1 MAFLEKKLLSKKD
14 LFILFGRTAGTRLY
28 NLIYKCC
35 GLDNFTSYT
44 VSLLQSGTGNEPTV
58 EVLFSNGLQ
67 VTATYNYVN
76 PGEYVVVFDKPIFN
90 SQNDYATILGGSFTN
105 GADNFLV
112 QVVPTFFNSILITS
126 YKNGIP
132 SDDVIGS
139 FVPTILDIRKY
150 N

>member
-44 VSLLQSGTGNEPTV
+44 ASLRQFGIGAEPTV
-58 EVLFSNGLQ
+58 EVLFSNSLQ

-76 PGEYVVVFDKPIFN
+76 PGEYVVIFDKPIFN
-90 SQNDYATILGGSFTN
+90 SQYDYATILGNTFTAGSDT
-105 GADNFLV
+105 FLI
-112 QVVPTFFNSILITS
+112 QVTPIFFNVISIS
-126 YKNGIP
+126 AYKNGVL
-132 SDDVIGS
+132 SDDVLGS
-139 FVPTILDIRKY
+139 NIPTILDIRKY

>member
-44 VSLLQSGTGNEPTV
+44 ASLLQFGIGVEPTV

-67 VTATYNYVN
+67 VTATYSYIN
-76 PGEYVVVFDKPIFN
+76 PGEYAVVFDKPIFN
-90 SQNDYATILGGSFTN
+90 SQFDYATILGGTFTN
-105 GADNFLV
+105 GADTFLV
-112 QVVPTFFNSILITS
+112 QVVPTFFNSVLITS
-126 YKNGIP
+126 YKNGAP

-139 FVPTILDIRKY
+139 SIPTILDIRKY

>member
-14 LFILFGRTAGTRLY
+14 LFILFGRAAGTRLY

-35 GLDNFTSYT
+35 GLDSYTSYT
-44 VSLLQSGTGNEPTV
+44 ASLLQSGTGNEPTV

-67 VTATYNYVN
+67 VVGTYSYIN

-90 SQNDYATILGGSFTN
+90 SQNDYATILGGTFTN
-105 GADNFLV
+105 GADVFLV
-112 QVVPTFFNSILITS
+112 QVVPTFFDSILITS
-126 YKNGIP
+126 YKNGVP